1 MKNRKLIILPVV
13 LLLLVLG
20 ACGNGAGDME
30 VMSEETSDIS
40 SEELLVHSLD
50 YLLSG
55 GDEGQEVRLQEVKM
69 TEDVQPEAAGG
80 KEVVIYY
87 GNGASD
93 ELKEELLYMEQITAD
108 ELVDALIRHNIIPLG
123 TKVNSFEEQESEEGK
138 MLFLDLSRTF
148 QEYLRT
154 MTGEG
159 EQIIISSVV
168 TTFLNAYDAEK
179 IVITVDGDVLE
190 TDYAAYEEPLES
202 QDIVE

>member
-1 MKNRKLIILPVV
+1 MKNKKLIILPVV

-20 ACGNGAGDME
+20 ACGNSAGELE

-40 SEELLVHSLD
+40 SEELLAYSLD

-55 GDEGQEVRLQEVKM
+55 GDEEQGVQLQEIKM
-69 TEDVQPEAAGG
+69 TEDGQSEAAGA

-93 ELKEELLYMEQITAD
+93 ELKEEVLCMEQITAD

-123 TKVNSFEEQESEEGK
+123 AKVNSFEEQESEAGK
-138 MLFLDLSRTF
+138 TLFLDLSKTF

-154 MTGEG
+154 MTEEG
-159 EQIIISSVV
+159 EQIIISSIV
-168 TTFLNAYDAEK
+168 TTFLDAYDAEK

-202 QDIVE
+202 QDRAE